1 MFTTKNLFVGNVSSI
16 LFALFTSLK
25 KNVSFYSFIA
35 EIIGTYSFVQ
45 VVFSARISNISSF
58 QMADIIYSIR
68 SNIRFT
74 RIHEKACT
82 QWILSEFPYA
92 FLLFFFHYFSRRSLF
107 GLISL
112 YVWKIIFVFFLSST
126 LNIFECCTQHLVY
139 TDNCPNILFY
149 RTVLP
154 KQKKKNYI
162 CKT

>member
-1 MFTTKNLFVGNVSSI
+1 MCLRFFLLCSHLKKKTSLFIVSSPK
-16 LFALFTSLK
+16 LLAHT
-25 KNVSFYSFIA
+25 VSFKWYFRHAYQISRHFKWQISF
-35 EIIGTYSFVQ
+35 
-45 VVFSARISNISSF
+45 
-58 QMADIIYSIR
+58 
-68 SNIRFT
+68 
-74 RIHEKACT
+74 
-82 QWILSEFPYA
+82 ILSEA
-92 FLLFFFHYFSRRSLF
+92 TSVLLGFMKKHARSEFYPNFHMLFFCFFFHYFSRRSLF